1 MSRPTGLAKTGGRVR
16 GTPNKKTELVAK
28 KLAKLGCDPL
38 EGLAKIAL
46 NPETKVEV
54 KVRCL
59 AELAQ
64 YVYPKR
70 KAVNIAPAAGS
81 DMTVRVEYITP
92 QISLD
97 GLPVPKQL

>member
-1 MSRPTGLAKTGGRVR
+1 MPGPKGLLKTGGRTR

-28 KLAKLGCDPL
+28 KLAKVGCDPL
-38 EGLAKIAL
+38 EGLAKIAVD
-46 NPETKVEV
+46 PETKVEI

-70 KAVNIAPAAGS
+70 KAVDLDSGPVTVEHIGPPA
-81 DMTVRVEYITP
+81 
-92 QISLD
+92 LD
-97 GLPVPKQL
+97 FGNLPLPKIF